1 MPVVFE
7 KPVELIKQV
16 ESYTQQEIIQPQ
28 IINNNSLSENTWLYL
43 ILFSVIILWLSK
55 PFWGLLLGLLR
66 IAVLFFVFTVGLY
79 FALLL

>member
-7 KPVELIKQV
+7 KPIEPTKQV
-16 ESYTQQEIIQPQ
+16 ESYNQQEIIQPQ
-28 IINNNSLSENTWLYL
+28 ITNNTSFSENTWLYL

-55 PFWGLLLGLLR
+55 PLWGLLLGLLR